1 MYWLQRPPY
10 LRWAAAVLI
19 VAGALWWDLR
29 GEPIES
35 RPFAARTI
43 GPGEPVADAVEWRE
57 VPAGLW
63 PLPDLSGSVAAV
75 SILPGEPITTSAL
88 TGPIAPP
95 EGWWALPVA
104 VGTHADAGD
113 TVMLV
118 IVDPPTTVRGLVLS
132 PQTGDPYSL
141 DFEPAV
147 VAVPGESA
155 ALVAVAA
162 EQDLLVAAVQP

>member
-1 MYWLQRPPY
+1 
-10 LRWAAAVLI
+10 VLI

-29 GEPIES
+29 TEPVET
-35 RPFAARTI
+35 RPFAARSLQ
-43 GPGEPVADAVEWRE
+43 PGEPVAEAIEWRE

-63 PLPDLSGSVAAV
+63 PLPDISGSVAAV
-75 SILPGEPITTSAL
+75 AIAPGEPITTSAL
-88 TGPIAPP
+88 TGPVTPP
-95 EGWWALPVA
+95 EGWWSVPLT

-118 IVDPPTTVRGLVLS
+118 IVDPPTTVPGLVLR